1 MTDGVYLRQHKGLQL
16 AQGCCSAEQSL
27 LLNTLVLRCAALHA
41 VCLPAAVVGSPQ
53 DSILQLFTIMFGDMQ
68 FSTLKTILSVNT
80 VASRLAVFMAAIYA
94 VLVLIVL
101 VNLLIAM

>member
-1 MTDGVYLRQHKGLQL
+1 MQL
-16 AQGCCSAEQSL
+16 NS
-27 LLNTLVLRCAALHA
+27 LVLRCAALLTIPSLA
-41 VCLPAAVVGSPQ
+41 AAVGPPQ

>member
-1 MTDGVYLRQHKGLQL
+1 MHSQ
-16 AQGCCSAEQSL
+16 AQSHCLHVLS
-27 LLNTLVLRCAALHA
+27 TLTSC
-41 VCLPAAVVGSPQ
+41 CLPRPCCVVVCCAVLCPQ

-80 VASRLAVFMAAIYA
+80 LASRLAVFMLAIYA

>member
-1 MTDGVYLRQHKGLQL
+1 M
-16 AQGCCSAEQSL
+16 
-27 LLNTLVLRCAALHA
+27 
-41 VCLPAAVVGSPQ
+41 
-53 DSILQLFTIMFGDMQ
+53 LQLFTIMFGDMQ

>member
-1 MTDGVYLRQHKGLQL
+1 M
-16 AQGCCSAEQSL
+16 CCCICCR
-27 LLNTLVLRCAALHA
+27 V
-41 VCLPAAVVGSPQ
+41 Q
-53 DSILQLFTIMFGDMQ
+53 DSVLQLFTIMFGDMQ

>member
-1 MTDGVYLRQHKGLQL
+1 MILSVVEHRSRRKTCKHRRPCSDL
-16 AQGCCSAEQSL
+16 AMLPL
-27 LLNTLVLRCAALHA
+27 L
-41 VCLPAAVVGSPQ
+41 Q
-53 DSILQLFTIMFGDMQ
+53 DSILQLFTIMFGDIQ

>member
-1 MTDGVYLRQHKGLQL
+1 
-16 AQGCCSAEQSL
+16 
-27 LLNTLVLRCAALHA
+27 
-41 VCLPAAVVGSPQ
+41 
-53 DSILQLFTIMFGDMQ
+53 MFGDMQ

>member
-1 MTDGVYLRQHKGLQL
+1 MP
-16 AQGCCSAEQSL
+16 SL
-27 LLNTLVLRCAALHA
+27 
-41 VCLPAAVVGSPQ
+41 Q